1 MTQSPQP
8 LLAPTTVPTDAPIV
22 FFDGVCGLCNQA
34 VDFLVSR
41 DRKHVLR
48 FAPLQ
53 GETSQRL
60 LNVPPGADYSTMV
73 LWDRG
78 QPYRRSDAVARAL
91 MHTGGLWRFLGT
103 LLWCLPRPLRNWG
116 YNVIAR
122 NRYRWFGQKESCRL
136 PKPEE
141 RALFVP

>member
-41 DRKHVLR
+41 DRKHGLR

-60 LNVPPGADYSTMV
+60 LNLPDAYG
-73 LWDRG
+73 
-78 QPYRRSDAVARAL
+78 RSLAV
-91 MHTGGLWRFLGT
+91 
-103 LLWCLPRPLRNWG
+103 LRNSAMVPAAPLAKLGLQCDRPQSLSLVWSERIVPTSQAG
-116 YNVIAR
+116 RASSVFAMNGFANGR
-122 NRYRWFGQKESCRL
+122 
-136 PKPEE
+136 KPS
-141 RALFVP
+141 